1 MTKKFLSL
9 TLVFLMLLGATV
21 TSVSCNFNSQSGAES
36 ESTPALETQAAES
49 TCSSESEGNTEQSET
64 AESESATEPTS
75 ESNTQDQTES
85 DSGSDPSGESNSESD
100 IESSSES
107 DSENVDPISNLTAQK
122 TVSHSSGK
130 TVYPGEIITYSIILT
145 NNSDKKG
152 SVSITDTI
160 PDNTEYVSGANS
172 INGKA
177 LSWYVVID
185 AGKTKTVSYTV
196 KVNND
201 LALCN
206 GGQVAPGACKAGDIE
221 LTIHSLYIERTLNS
235 VDQQYFD
242 IAFNAL
248 KKSEYFTGF
257 NLYRWMY
264 GVAFTYAQAVSG
276 AISIAN
282 DTPEGIMSAIANGTA
297 NEKVLDMVAPGLYG
311 GSDITT
317 AISGIKG
324 EPSGTVTKADLISGD
339 GILVTNNGKT
349 ELFVYSNSGFCN
361 LTEQCKDANLDE
373 VLESLN
379 TSEKYAVLRPS
390 SNLIDFTPSDINE
403 KPVEM
408 TDKQAAV
415 VATAYYYLLRGEYL
429 QYDDTF
435 MNKLSDSFSDFN
447 ESRWQTQFRTPE
459 SYTSDEWGYL
469 NCAAF
474 TNDVYWSTFGVAL
487 PGDMYYTGNIYT
499 NSAKYGM
506 RVYSFERSLTKTY
519 TDEEKAAMEEEFMS
533 NLQPADLIVIRR
545 KNGGGHVM
553 VYIGNGRFIHA
564 TGDSMNTSA
573 LEGVK
578 ENREPTLRFHRVKD
592 YFFNVDGA
600 LNSSNVFND
609 PTSTKAT
616 TSIAIVRP
624 LANENY
630 AKNDITDATK
640 ARIAIIGLIIEK
652 TSSVELGI
660 SVNPGD
666 EITYTFTLNNTRSDD
681 ITVNIIDKVPTNTT
695 YVSGCSDR
703 NGNDLS
709 WTVTIPAGKTVTVS
723 YTVKV
728 NDSAIDTV
736 IENKDATVAG
746 LSFEC
751 ADIQVK
757 KTLTESE
764 QASIVNA
771 FNQLKSENTSL
782 RGLALVNEIYKKA
795 LGSGNV
801 FADVNFLTVTEGEN
815 GIYAKSNLPIQ
826 SNYTYENFTRNEG
839 STYYKMLVSN
849 LFGGRSIRSN
859 SRNEWLRTRGAFVK
873 SLMVGDVILGKRRDG
888 NTYVFM
894 YTGEDRMVNLS
905 TLAYDSVDA
914 QTTLDRLLG
923 YDYFAVL
930 RPSFALSNTED
941 PAPEV
946 VTKLTLNVTDQKY
959 FDMAIMAMRHSEYFK
974 NFEFLK
980 WTYCVAFSNTS
991 AVTSVIDTSKD
1002 TPESVLNS
1010 IVNGTASEA
1019 LLGTVA
1025 PDLYGGTK
1033 INATIPGILG
1043 EPSVSVAVGD
1053 LISGDA
1059 IILSKNGKYDLF
1071 VYSGCGLYCITD
1083 KCTEADLDEV
1093 LSSIEISDAYVV
1105 LRPSV
1110 NLTNFTPADVNE
1122 QPVELTEKQK
1132 AIVATAYT
1140 YLLRG
1145 EWNQYQTDSA
1155 NMNLTPEYNEVRA
1168 QLAHRAPEDCSST
1181 NWGYTNCSSF
1191 TYDVYWQT
1199 FGVKLPG
1206 NLYTTKGLFEN
1217 TGSMKVYSF
1226 MTDMNKTYTD
1236 AEKSAIQEEFLSVLQ
1251 PGDILVVRRKNGTGH
1266 AMLYVG
1272 NGQIIHSNGLSV
1284 TYDDQNW
1291 TATEIREP
1299 TVRFQKVVD
1308 YFFAPDGG
1316 ALFRD
1321 PSSSNVALGV
1331 VVVRPLADATYS
1343 KNPVTETAKARLEI
1357 IGLVIEKRATAKPG
1371 VSVNPGDDITYT
1383 FVLDNTSANDIT
1395 VDIFDKIPAYTT
1407 FVSGCNDRNGDKLS
1421 WTVTVPAGKTVEVSY
1436 TVKVNS
1442 DALGKVIESTDA
1454 TVTSIPLT
1462 YSDIYVKTTLTERE
1476 QQGIV
1481 NVFNQLKNG
1490 KTNLRGLALVN
1501 EIYENVIGVKNIFAD
1516 CSLLAVTEGE
1526 QGIFTSSGIVQA
1538 NSTDV
1543 FARNESGEYYNML
1556 VPTLFGGRYLRS
1568 EKTNEWIRTRA
1579 AWEYNLIIGDII
1591 LAKTSSGAE
1600 MYMYLGDGVL
1610 VDLYTLKNDSV
1621 DIQIRLDMLLGYKYY
1636 FAIIRPSFVA
1646 DAGDNDTAIDPDTCT
1661 HTPETIFGEGG
1672 AYTILCS
1679 TCSTVL
1685 RDFNVPD
1692 SVNWHSSLDAMNKYS
1707 TISISKKL
1715 YDEENHLYYNSFTG
1729 TSAGHINVTGGTSSG
1744 SATADE
1750 FEIGKYIVIKYR
1762 GSNTQLALYAGA
1774 SNSTKKMLGSYQ
1786 SRDGMPGDD
1795 WRVAVVSLENVSSFT
1810 ADADGK
1816 STVYVMLETYSSI
1829 SYNVDIA
1836 YVAIVDSLDEMKL
1849 LLDEGEDYY
1858 YYGAKFS
1865 STPVKNGGADTE

>member
-9 TLVFLMLLGATV
+9 ILAFLMLAAILANVIACNSTEQGGGVSNTSADTEPEATESGKTTEVEDATDPSDENDTQNV
-21 TSVSCNFNSQSGAES
+21 TENDSTYESDKVTNDESDTSEGSDTEDES
-36 ESTPALETQAAES
+36 EDEN
-49 TCSSESEGNTEQSET
+49 G
-64 AESESATEPTS
+64 EP
-75 ESNTQDQTES
+75 
-85 DSGSDPSGESNSESD
+85 D
-100 IESSSES
+100 ISVE
-107 DSENVDPISNLTAQK
+107 K
-122 TVSHSSGK
+122 TVSHSAGM
-130 TVYPGEIITYSIILT
+130 TVYPGELITYSFVIK
-145 NNSDKKG
+145 NSG
-152 SVSITDTI
+152 SGRGTIEITDTI
-160 PDNTEYVSGANS
+160 PTNTSYVSGAGNAEGS
-172 INGKA
+172 F
-177 LSWYVVID
+177 LSWKVTVT
-185 AGKTKTVSYTV
+185 AGETKTVSYTV
-196 KVNND
+196 KVGDD
-201 LALCN
+201 LALCD
-206 GGQVAPGACKAGDIE
+206 GGVVAPGACKAGEFE
-221 LTIHSLYIERTLNS
+221 LTTHSLYIERTLNA

-242 IAFNAL
+242 IAVEAL
-248 KKSEYFTGF
+248 KSAEYFTGF

-282 DTPEGIMSAIANGTA
+282 DTPSSVMDAIANGSASAT
-297 NEKVLDMVAPGLYG
+297 VLDMVAPGLYG
-311 GSDITT
+311 GSAING

-324 EPSGTVTKADLISGD
+324 SPSKKISGDDLISGD
-339 GILVTNNGKT
+339 GILITKNGKT
-349 ELFVYSNSGFCN
+349 DLFVYSNVGTYC
-361 LTEQCKDANLDE
+361 LTGKCTEADLGAVLSS
-373 VLESLN
+373 LESA
-379 TSEKYAVLRPS
+379 EKYAVLRPS
-390 SNLIDFTPSDINE
+390 SNLLDFTPSDVNE
-403 KPVEM
+403 KPEEM

-415 VATAYYYLLRGEYL
+415 VATAYYYLLRGECL
-429 QYDDTF
+429 QYDDSF

-447 ESRWQTQFRTPE
+447 ESRWQTEFRTPE
-459 SYTSDEWGYL
+459 SYTPDEWGYL

-474 TNDVYWSTFGVAL
+474 TNDVYWSTFGVSL

-499 NSAKYGM
+499 NSAKYNM
-506 RVYSFERSLTKTY
+506 RVYSFERNLNKTY
-519 TDEEKAAMEEEFMS
+519 TDAEKAAMEAEFMS

-564 TGDSMNTSA
+564 TGDSMNTTA

-592 YFFNVDGA
+592 YFFNRDGA

-609 PTSTKAT
+609 PTIARAT

-624 LANENY
+624 LANSTY
-630 AKNDITDATK
+630 ASYSVTDTTK
-640 ARIAIIGLIIEK
+640 ARMDIIGLIIKK
-652 TSSVELGI
+652 TASVNHGV
-660 SVNPGD
+660 SVNPGSN
-666 EITYTFTLNNTRSDD
+666 ITYTFTLDNTRSDD
-681 ITVNIIDKVPTNTT
+681 ITVEITDKIPANTT
-695 YVSGCSDR
+695 YVSGCDNR
-703 NGNDLS
+703 NGDNLS
-709 WTVTIPAGKTVTVS
+709 WTVTIPAGKTITVS
-723 YTVKV
+723 YTVQV
-728 NDSAIDTV
+728 SLDAIGTV
-736 IENKDATVAG
+736 IQSDDAKVAG
-746 LSFEC
+746 IPLPC
-751 ADIQVK
+751 VDIEVER
-757 KTLTESE
+757 TLTAEE
-764 QASIVNA
+764 QSDVVGA
-771 FNQLKSENTSL
+771 FTELKTSGTSL
-782 RGLALVNEIYKKA
+782 RGLALVNEIYKNA
-795 LGSGNV
+795 LGVGNV
-801 FADVNFLTVTEGEN
+801 FADVHFLTVTEGEN
-815 GIYAKSNLPIQ
+815 GIYEKSNLPIQ
-826 SNYTYENFTRNEG
+826 SNYTYENFTRNEE

-859 SRNEWLRTRGAFVK
+859 GRNEWVRTRGA
-873 SLMVGDVILGKRRDG
+873 MVDNLVIGDVILGKRRDG
-888 NTYVFM
+888 NTYIFM
-894 YTGEDRMVNLS
+894 YTGEDKMINLN
-905 TLAYDSVDA
+905 TLTYDSVDA

-930 RPSFALSNTED
+930 RPSFALSNTDTEK
-941 PAPEV
+941 PTPEAT
-946 VTKLTLNVTDQKY
+946 TKLTLNVTDQKY
-959 FDMAIMAMRHSEYFK
+959 FDMAVMAMRRSEYFK
-974 NFEFLK
+974 GFELLK
-980 WTYCVAFSNTS
+980 WTYCVAFSNTTCI
-991 AVTSVIDTSKD
+991 TSVIDTAKD
-1002 TPESVLNS
+1002 THESVLNG
-1010 IVNGTASEA
+1010 IINGTASEA

-1025 PDLYGGTK
+1025 PSLYGGTK
-1033 INATIPGILG
+1033 VSGAISGIQGDPSATLT
-1043 EPSVSVAVGD
+1043 AND

-1059 IILSKNGKYDLF
+1059 IIISKNGMYDLF
-1071 VYSGCGLYCITD
+1071 MYSGCGLYCITD

-1093 LSSIEISDAYVV
+1093 LSSIATSDAYAV

-1122 QPVELTEKQK
+1122 HPVELTEKQK

-1168 QLAHRAPEDCSST
+1168 QLAHRAPEDCSSA

-1217 TGSMKVYSF
+1217 AGSMKVYSF

-1308 YFFAPDGG
+1308 YFFGAGG

-1321 PSSSNVALGV
+1321 PSDTSVALGV

-1343 KNPVTETAKARLEI
+1343 QNKITETTKARLEI

-1371 VSVNPGDDITYT
+1371 VSVNPGEDIIYT

-1436 TVKVNS
+1436 TVKVNG
-1442 DALGKVIESTDA
+1442 DALGKVIESKDA
-1454 TVTSIPLT
+1454 TVASIPLT
-1462 YSDIYVKTTLTERE
+1462 YSDIYVKTTLTETE

-1481 NVFNQLKNG
+1481 NVFNQLKDG

-1516 CSLLAVTEGE
+1516 LSLLAVTEGE
-1526 QGIFTSSGIVQA
+1526 QGIFTSSGIAQA
-1538 NSTDV
+1538 NSNDV

-1579 AWEYNLIIGDII
+1579 AWEYNLVIGDII
-1591 LAKTSSGAE
+1591 LAKTSSGTE

-1621 DIQIRLDMLLGYKYY
+1621 NIQIRLDMLLGYKYY

-1661 HTPETIFGEGG
+1661 HTAETIFGENG
-1672 AYTILCS
+1672 AYTIICTSCGSLI
-1679 TCSTVL
+1679 
-1685 RDFNVPD
+1685 RDFNVPE
-1692 SVNWHSSLDAMNKYS
+1692 SVNWHSSLDAMNKYA

-1715 YDEENHLYYNSFTG
+1715 YDEENALYYNSFTG
-1729 TSAGHINVTGGTSSG
+1729 NTAGHINVTGGTGSG
-1744 SATADE
+1744 SATSDE

-1774 SNSTKKMLGSYQ
+1774 TNGTKKMLGSYQ
-1786 SRDGMPGDD
+1786 ARDAMPGDE
-1795 WRVAVVSLENVSSFT
+1795 WRVAVVSLENVSSFANDT
-1810 ADADGK
+1810 DGK

-1836 YVAIVDSLDEMKL
+1836 YVAIVDSLDEAKL
-1849 LLDEGEDYY
+1849 LLEDGEDYY
-1858 YYGAKFS
+1858 YYGTKFS
-1865 STPVKNGGADTE
+1865 STPVKNGGVE